1 MPPKATKKLSDK
13 EGFFYSYSCRWLL
26 LTLFHLFLLQQHRK
40 SKITWKLFL
49 FLHFMTFSF
58 YFFFSFHPFLF
69 FQLFS
74 SWNIYGTCISAT
86 HSPVREHK
94 RCIANTQQNRPF
106 NEKMLFENLH
116 GVVGLTQVKKILA
129 NLVES
134 KFLVCKENK
143 KQKVF
148 WYNQD
153 LIPDVNKDDLA
164 NLDKKEEDLKAS
176 IAKEKD
182 ELDTI
187 TKSILN
193 FFRLLIWIHI
203 TLFIKANQQQSI
215 LFYKCLLL
223 FLMLYFLSN

>member
-1 MPPKATKKLSDK
+1 
-13 EGFFYSYSCRWLL
+13 
-26 LTLFHLFLLQQHRK
+26 
-40 SKITWKLFL
+40 
-49 FLHFMTFSF
+49 
-58 YFFFSFHPFLF
+58 
-69 FQLFS
+69 
-74 SWNIYGTCISAT
+74 
-86 HSPVREHK
+86 
-94 RCIANTQQNRPF
+94 
-106 NEKMLFENLH
+106 MLFENLH

-193 FFRLLIWIHI
+193 FFRLLI
-203 TLFIKANQQQSI
+203 
-215 LFYKCLLL
+215 
-223 FLMLYFLSN
+223 